1 MSRHETTIT
10 VARPAQ
16 QAIQFMTDVSQW
28 AGWHPGN
35 IEARQVSEGP
45 LAIGATIREVFW
57 LLPPFKGKAVYRVT
71 AFEPGQ
77 RFELES
83 LEGPVQVKIWY
94 RAESVPEGT
103 RVTLGNETQ
112 TSATM
117 KIFERFFP
125 NMGQRIVESEAQKLK
140 ALLDGGGQ

>member
-1 MSRHETTIT
+1 MSKHETTIT
-10 VARPAQ
+10 VARPAVE
-16 QAIQFMTDVSQW
+16 AIQFVADVSHW

-45 LAIGATIREVFW
+45 MAIGATIREVFW

-83 LEGPVQVKIWY
+83 LESPVQVKIWY
-94 RAESVPEGT
+94 RAESVSEGT
-103 RVTLGNETQ
+103 RVTLGNETE
-112 TSATM
+112 TSASM
-117 KIFERFFP
+117 RLFERFFP
-125 NMGQRIVESEAQKLK
+125 NMGQKIVESEARKLQT
-140 ALLDGGGQ
+140 LLEAGLE